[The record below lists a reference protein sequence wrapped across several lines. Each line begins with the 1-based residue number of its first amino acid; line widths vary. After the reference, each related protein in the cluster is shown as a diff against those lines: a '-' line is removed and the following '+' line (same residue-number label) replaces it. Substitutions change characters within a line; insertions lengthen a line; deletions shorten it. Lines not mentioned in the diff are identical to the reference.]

1 MPPNDRT
8 GPVGVGPA
16 PENTLA
22 VGASGVAASVTQPS
36 DIARGRTD
44 WPSIIERA
52 AEIVLSYDTSVTLR
66 QLFYRLVSEQT
77 IPNTTTAYKRLSALT
92 AQARR
97 ANEFPDLI
105 DRGRTIHRYAYWPD
119 IQTALAEV
127 KEYFRLDRT
136 LGQDVSIYLG
146 VEKAGIVDQLQS
158 WFGHLGIP
166 VLALGGYS
174 SQTYIDEVAQDTTI
188 HNRGAVLLYGGDFN
202 PSGEDIDRDFVER
215 TDCGT
220 RLSESH

>member
-8 GPVGVGPA
+8 GPVSGGPA
-16 PENTLA
+16 PNTLA
-22 VGASGVAASVTQPS
+22 VGALGVATSVTQPS

-44 WPSIIERA
+44 WPSIIQRA

-97 ANEFPDLI
+97 AN
-105 DRGRTIHRYAYWPD
+105 
-119 IQTALAEV
+119 
-127 KEYFRLDRT
+127 
-136 LGQDVSIYLG
+136 
-146 VEKAGIVDQLQS
+146 
-158 WFGHLGIP
+158 
-166 VLALGGYS
+166 
-174 SQTYIDEVAQDTTI
+174 
-188 HNRGAVLLYGGDFN
+188 N